1 MDKNLKGKL
10 IIINVSEII
19 HIVMS
24 KVWIIVAVAVVF
36 GTLGATY
43 AGISA
48 RSGVPMYKATAKLY
62 MSGGTASVTASSIT
76 LGQAVIPNY
85 MEIVESRPVLE
96 SVIANLGL
104 NMTTAEL
111 KRCIS
116 DTTPSGTNMLWISVV
131 FPDAEWA
138 KRVTDEL
145 VIESASYALEIMGCV
160 PPIVYEEASV
170 PTSAYNMVSAS
181 FVMYGALGA
190 CVGIAVAGGLLLMCY
205 FLNNK
210 FDSPAKVDDRLRVK
224 LRAFIARNDNGEGKP
239 TAAQACEHFIDS
251 LYADGVQAKV
261 LAFSS
266 VTDGECRDEVVKSFA
281 NELCNYG
288 KSVLILDLAGDSVDK
303 EGTSLTGYVD
313 FVQGKCGFESMI
325 LKEEGCADK
334 VVRGNSKGF
343 IGEMYGD
350 ERFDEVIA
358 QFEELYDYVFVNVP
372 ALDMHREAMLIAKKV
387 GNVVIVLSALNSKI
401 AKCKKQR
408 ELFVEQDVSVLGA
421 VLGDVEVQN
430 NRYFE
435 KTYKLFLQ

>member
-1 MDKNLKGKL
+1 M
-10 IIINVSEII
+10 
-19 HIVMS
+19 
-24 KVWIIVAVAVVF
+24 
-36 GTLGATY
+36 
-43 AGISA
+43 
-48 RSGVPMYKATAKLY
+48 
-62 MSGGTASVTASSIT
+62 
-76 LGQAVIPNY
+76 
-85 MEIVESRPVLE
+85 
-96 SVIANLGL
+96 
-104 NMTTAEL
+104 
-111 KRCIS
+111 
-116 DTTPSGTNMLWISVV
+116 
-131 FPDAEWA
+131 
-138 KRVTDEL
+138 
-145 VIESASYALEIMGCV
+145 
-160 PPIVYEEASV
+160 
-170 PTSAYNMVSAS
+170 
-181 FVMYGALGA
+181 
-190 CVGIAVAGGLLLMCY
+190 
-205 FLNNK
+205 
-210 FDSPAKVDDRLRVK
+210 
-224 LRAFIARNDNGEGKP
+224 
-239 TAAQACEHFIDS
+239 
-251 LYADGVQAKV
+251 
-261 LAFSS
+261 
-266 VTDGECRDEVVKSFA
+266 
-281 NELCNYG
+281 
-288 KSVLILDLAGDSVDK
+288 ILDLAGDSVDK